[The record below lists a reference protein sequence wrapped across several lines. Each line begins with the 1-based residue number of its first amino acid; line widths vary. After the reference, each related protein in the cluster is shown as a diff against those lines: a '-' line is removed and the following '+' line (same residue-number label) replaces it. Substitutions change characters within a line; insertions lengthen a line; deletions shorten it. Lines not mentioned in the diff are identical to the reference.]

1 MNNHQLRNGCIRRY
15 GIISGCRALTFTGL
29 LRLLAK
35 CDRLYYTISYII
47 RTTTLVV
54 ISKIFGEMIPDL
66 TCAYS
71 FKKGFFPPG
80 ELM

>member
-35 CDRLYYTISYII
+35 CDCLYYTISYII
-47 RTTTLVV
+47 RTTSGDL
-54 ISKIFGEMIPDL
+54 KIFGEMIPDL
-66 TCAYS
+66 TCAHS
-71 FKKGFFPPG
+71 FKTGFFSTR
-80 ELM
+80 